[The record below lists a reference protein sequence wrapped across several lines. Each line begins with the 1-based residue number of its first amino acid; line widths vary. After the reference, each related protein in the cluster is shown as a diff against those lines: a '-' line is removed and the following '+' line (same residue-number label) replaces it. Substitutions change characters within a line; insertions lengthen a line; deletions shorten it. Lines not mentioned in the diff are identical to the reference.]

1 MSNTIFVTE
10 REFKIH
16 YPNENLDASNE
27 AVVNNGNLNQFINLS
42 ISHNESSKKH
52 SSYKYT
58 KILLSYSDAYTFGKW
73 LVDTCEK
80 YLSIKNF
87 ANDSANDL
95 AKNSTDSSNN

>member
-27 AVVNNGNLNQFINLS
+27 AVVNNGNLNQFVNLS

-58 KILLSYSDAYTFGKW
+58 KILLSYSDVYTFGKW

-80 YLSIKNF
+80 YLPIKELKEPSLN
-87 ANDSANDL
+87 NSSAN
-95 AKNSTDSSNN
+95 